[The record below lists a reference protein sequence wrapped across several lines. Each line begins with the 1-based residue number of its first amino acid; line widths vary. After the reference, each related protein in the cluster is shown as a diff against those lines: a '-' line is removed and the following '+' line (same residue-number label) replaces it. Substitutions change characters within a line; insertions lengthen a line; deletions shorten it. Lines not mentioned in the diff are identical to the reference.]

1 MRGVEEAVLDIRVSR
16 RTFVSA
22 AAAPFVAGLGFRTP
36 SSERKYWTDQLAD
49 APAENWLT
57 YHGDYS
63 GRRFSRLAAINRVNV
78 KRLQAAW
85 VYQAEGTS
93 RQECTPVVRDG
104 VMYVTASKNVYALD
118 ACAGR
123 KIWEY
128 RVELSEGVKSEVNR
142 GVAL

>member
-1 MRGVEEAVLDIRVSR
+1 MRKAEEPVHKIRVSR

-22 AAAPFVAGLGFRTP
+22 AAAPFVAGLGRRTP
-36 SSERKYWTDQLAD
+36 TSGQKYWADQLAE
-49 APAENWLT
+49 APGDNWLT

-63 GRRFSRLAAINRVNV
+63 GRRFSRLTAISRANV

-104 VMYVTASKNVYALD
+104 VMY
-118 ACAGR
+118 
-123 KIWEY
+123 
-128 RVELSEGVKSEVNR
+128 
-142 GVAL
+142 